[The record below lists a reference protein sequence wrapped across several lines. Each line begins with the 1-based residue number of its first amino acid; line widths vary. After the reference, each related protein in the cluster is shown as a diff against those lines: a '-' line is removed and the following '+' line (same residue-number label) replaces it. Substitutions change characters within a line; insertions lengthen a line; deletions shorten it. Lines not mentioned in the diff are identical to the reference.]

1 MLIIDNVLDLQAPF
15 QTMIEVSIVYF
26 VKSLRPWVLPLS
38 IVLLH
43 IFSQSIRADH
53 EEACDWEQNKVTAY
67 ESGFRGVLPPAAADW
82 NHQRYEVLGKRDGLK
97 TWLVRYD
104 DHFYRGGEL
113 ESIDGAHSLAEL
125 GIKTVFAIT
134 SFDKERQWL
143 ENAGIHVVDLSF
155 DKNATLG
162 QQQIDQMVKQL
173 STHPGPVYVHCVGGT
188 QRGGVVGVIY
198 RLSQG
203 WEPDQSLLEFA
214 YLGGSLKANDKTLKS
229 VLQTLA
235 KSM

>member
-1 MLIIDNVLDLQAPF
+1 MLISENVLVLLAPF
-15 QTMIEVSIVYF
+15 QTMIEVSIVYL

-38 IVLLH
+38 FVILH
-43 IFSQSIRADH
+43 VFSQNVRADH
-53 EEACDWEQNKVTAY
+53 EEACDWELNKVTAY

-82 NHQRYEVLGKRDGLK
+82 NHQRYEVLGKRNGLK

-134 SFDKERQWL
+134 SIDKERQWL
-143 ENAGIHVVDLSF
+143 ENAGIHVIDLSF
-155 DKNATLG
+155 DKNASLS
-162 QQQIDQMVKQL
+162 QQQIDQIVEKIGA
-173 STHPGPVYVHCVGGT
+173 HPGPVYVHCVGGT